1 MPLKF
6 LFLCVFI
13 GSVLAFTTA
22 SAQQTEL
29 GPVVRFTESGVR
41 AVAIS
46 AQPSDLA
53 PLLKRAFTLHGGFTV
68 VEPAKADFTFRFD
81 AVDGNTVRLSIQ
93 SGSPAVTQF
102 SQDVRG
108 ESSQVAALRAADLAV
123 SRTLGIPGFFAGKL
137 AFVNERTGKRE
148 IYTSDLFFQN
158 VSQLTRDNSNSIMPR
173 WSPDG
178 SRILYTGYYRSGF
191 PDIFQIDLRSGRR
204 TPFASYS
211 GSNTGAVFSPDGRHV
226 AMILS
231 SPGNP
236 ELFVSDSEGRNP
248 RRLTRNDHV
257 EATPTWAPDS
267 RRIIVVND
275 GLGGPQLFVIGVE
288 GGPLQ
293 RIPTNIS
300 GYCAEPNWNPV
311 DQNLVVF
318 TAAVRGQYQLAIYDF
333 GSRQSRWLT
342 SGRDTHVE
350 PVWLN
355 DGRHV
360 ICTLRRPNANQLVIF
375 DTITGNRAVLHS
387 PGFGSTS
394 QAAFVYPN
402 PPR

>member
-1 MPLKF
+1 M
-6 LFLCVFI
+6 LFRHSIFAVFI
-13 GSVLAFTTA
+13 SLVIAVSPA
-22 SAQQTEL
+22 SGQTREL
-29 GPVVRFTESGVR
+29 DSVVRFTESGVR
-41 AVAIS
+41 PVAVI
-46 AQPSDLA
+46 AQPQELA
-53 PLLKRAFTLHGGFTV
+53 PLMRRAFTIHGGFTV
-68 VEPAKADFTFRFD
+68 VETAKADFTFRFD
-81 AVDGNTVRLSIQ
+81 GIDAKTVRLSIQ
-93 SGSPAVTQF
+93 SGSPATTQF
-102 SQDVRG
+102 AQDVRG
-108 ESSQVAALRAADLAV
+108 ESQAAAALRAADLAV
-123 SRTLGIPGFFAGKL
+123 AKTLGIPGFFGGKL

-148 IYTSDLFFQN
+148 IYTGDLFFQN
-158 VSQLTRDNSNSIMPR
+158 VSQLTRDNNNSIMPR

-191 PDIFQIDLRSGRR
+191 PDIFEIDLRSGRR

-211 GSNTGAVFSPDGRHV
+211 GSNTGAVFSPDGRNV

-236 ELFVSDSEGRNP
+236 ELFVSDSAGRNP

-257 EATPTWAPDS
+257 EATPTWSPDG

-288 GGPLQ
+288 GGQLQ
-293 RIPTNIS
+293 RVPTNIS

-311 DQNLVVF
+311 DPNLVVF
-318 TAAVRGQYQLAIYDF
+318 TAAVRGQYQLALYDF
-333 GSRQSRWLT
+333 STRQSRWLT
-342 SGRDTHVE
+342 QGRETHVE

-360 ICTLRRPNANQLVIF
+360 ICTQRRPNANQLVLL
-375 DTITGNRAVLHS
+375 DTVTGNRVMLHAA
-387 PGFGSTS
+387 GFGSTS

-402 PPR
+402 PPN

>member
-1 MPLKF
+1 M
-6 LFLCVFI
+6 
-13 GSVLAFTTA
+13 
-22 SAQQTEL
+22 
-29 GPVVRFTESGVR
+29 VRFTDAGVR

-46 AQPSDLA
+46 TTSADLA
-53 PLLKRAFTLHGGFTV
+53 PLLKRAFSLHGGFSV
-68 VEPAKADFTFRFD
+68 VEPAKADFILRFEV
-81 AVDGNTVRLSIQ
+81 VDTNTVRLDIQ
-93 SGSPAVTQF
+93 SGAPAVTQF
-102 SQDVRG
+102 SQEVRG
-108 ESSQVAALRAADLAV
+108 ESVQAAALKAADLAV
-123 SRTLGIPGFFAGKL
+123 SRTLGIPGFFGGKL

-148 IYTSDLFFQN
+148 IYTSDLLFQS
-158 VSQLTRDNSNSIMPR
+158 VSQLTRDNSNSILPR

-178 SRILYTGYYRSGF
+178 NRILYTGYYRSGF
-191 PDIFQIDLRSGRR
+191 PDIFEIDLRTGRR

-211 GSNTGAVFSPDGRHV
+211 GSNTGAAFSPDGRYV

-236 ELFVSDSEGRNP
+236 ELFVGDSSGRNP
-248 RRLTRNDHV
+248 RRLTRNEHV
-257 EATPTWAPDS
+257 EATPTWSPDS

-275 GLGGPQLFVIGVE
+275 GLGGPQLFVIGME

-293 RIPTNIS
+293 RVPTNIS
-300 GYCAEPNWNPV
+300 GYCAEPNWNPA
-311 DQNLVVF
+311 DANLLVF
-318 TAAVRGQYQLAIYDF
+318 TAAMRGQYQLALYDF
-333 GSRQSRWLT
+333 GTRQSRWLT
-342 SGRDTHVE
+342 TGKDTHVE

-360 ICTLRRPNANQLVIF
+360 ICTLRRPNANQLVLI
-375 DTITGNRAVLHS
+375 DTVTGKRSALHA